1 MENIEQIL
9 GQDLSSLLK
18 EAMENKFKFNDN
30 KFHPAKIIANN
41 DPEELGRVKVRVYGI
56 YDDTIPDDDLP
67 WAVPDFTFIGSSL
80 GSFIVPTVDTIVN
93 VYFEND
99 DMYLPKYT
107 TKVLQKDSLKDMSA
121 NYTDDYPDTMV
132 FFETENGDYFKI
144 NRKTKKMTFRHAS
157 GLIIT
162 TDKDGKII
170 IDNTTT
176 EGALDIRIAGDTN
189 LYSQGDTKITTGPS
203 GRIRLISGD
212 GSTRNWV
219 PNTMAVC
226 PVTGLPH
233 GGTTAIPPITGLMGG

>member
-1 MENIEQIL
+1 MENIENLL
-9 GQDLSSLLK
+9 GQDFAALLK
-18 EAMENKFKFNDN
+18 TAVENKFVFTDN

-56 YDDTIPDDDLP
+56 YDETIPDDDLP
-67 WAVPDFTFIGSSL
+67 WAVPDFTFIGSTL

-144 NRKTKKMTFRHAS
+144 NRKTLKMTFRHAS
-157 GLIIT
+157 GLMIIA
-162 TDKDGKII
+162 DKDGNIS
-170 IDNTTT
+170 IDNTSTKGT
-176 EGALDIRIAGDTN
+176 FNLQIAGDTN
-189 LYSQGDTKITTGPS
+189 LFSQGDTKITTGPA
-203 GRIRLISGD
+203 GKIRLISGD
-212 GSTRNWV
+212 GTSKNWV
-219 PNTMAVC
+219 PNTTSVC
-226 PVTGLPH
+226 PFTGFPH
-233 GGTTAIPPITGLMGG
+233 GGPVAVPPIIGLTGG

>member
-1 MENIEQIL
+1 MDNIESTL
-9 GQDLSSLLK
+9 GVNLSSLLK
-18 EAMENKFKFNDN
+18 EAMENKFNFNESKFR
-30 KFHPAKIIANN
+30 PAKVIANN

-56 YDDTIPDDDLP
+56 YEDTIPDDDLP

-107 TKVLQKDSLKDMSA
+107 TKVLQKDSLKEMSA

-157 GLIIT
+157 GLVIT
-162 TDKDGKII
+162 ADKDGKII
-170 IDNTTT
+170 IDNTIT

-189 LYSQGDTKITTGPS
+189 LFSQGDTKITTGPS

>member
-219 PNTMAVC
+219 PNTMALC
-226 PVTGLPH
+226 PVTKLPH